1 MARMTPIGLKNR
13 AIARYEAETGRK
25 WRDLG
30 ERKRKAWLART
41 EPLIRAELGI
51 AQDAEWRDGA
61 WHAPN
66 QLDLLNLADTTEEVA

>member
-1 MARMTPIGLKNR
+1 MGRRTPIGLKNR

-30 ERKRKAWLART
+30 QRKRKAWLAHT

-51 AQDAEWRDGA
+51 ARDAVWRDGA
-61 WHAPN
+61 WHAPG
-66 QLDLLNLADTTEEVA
+66 QYDLLDLAPTTEEVA